1 MKAPSVASLVATW
14 GALLALLA
22 VTTASSYLDLGA
34 GNTVLNLVIAAIKVA
49 LIAVFFMQLGRSDA
63 AVRIAAV
70 AALFFLL
77 ILAFLTFGDILTRPS
92 YPAPWRAPEIED

>member
-1 MKAPSVASLVATW
+1 MKAPSIAPLVATW

-22 VTTASSYLDLGA
+22 VTTISAYVDLGI

-49 LIAVFFMQLGRSDA
+49 LIAVFFMHLGRSDA
-63 AVRIAAV
+63 VVRIAAV

-92 YPAPWRAPEIED
+92 QPAPWRPPETEH